1 MDISKYVTN
10 KDIQL
15 SNEDINFEKLEKD
28 IRKGY
33 VSIEDVETEKNNA
46 VGEIKKSYSELEEKY
61 NQLQKSYDDIEARN
75 TQLTS
80 NENKLKLEVEM
91 TSQGFKREQF
101 EEIETLRNSLF
112 KDEQDNA
119 KAISM
124 IKEKYKST
132 YFPETSVEVPNET
145 GFNSTSK
152 VEEKKIEPT
161 RKTSIKELIIR

>member
-1 MDISKYVTN
+1 MDINKYLTN

-33 VSIEDVETEKNNA
+33 VSSEEIENTRKSVTDELNKN
-46 VGEIKKSYSELEEKY
+46 YSQLEDKY
-61 NQLQKSYDDIEARN
+61 NQLQKSYADIEARN

-112 KDEQDNA
+112 KDETDNA

-145 GFNSTSK
+145 SFETSSKPKEEIK
-152 VEEKKIEPT
+152 VT
-161 RKTSIKELIIR
+161 RKKS

>member
-1 MDISKYVTN
+1 MDINKYLTN

-33 VSIEDVETEKNNA
+33 VSSEEIENTRKSVTDELNKN
-46 VGEIKKSYSELEEKY
+46 YSQLEEKF
-61 NQLQKSYDDIEARN
+61 NQLQKSYADIEARN

-91 TSQGFKREQF
+91 TSQGFKKEQF

-112 KDEQDNA
+112 KDETDNA

-145 GFNSTSK
+145 SFNSTSK
-152 VEEKKIEPT
+152 VDEKKIEPT
-161 RKTSIKELIIR
+161 RKTSIRDLLR

>member
-1 MDISKYVTN
+1 MDINKYLTN

-33 VSIEDVETEKNNA
+33 VSSEEIENTRKSVTDELNKN
-46 VGEIKKSYSELEEKY
+46 YSQLEDKY
-61 NQLQKSYDDIEARN
+61 NQLQKSYADIEARN
-75 TQLTS
+75 TQLAS

-91 TSQGFKREQF
+91 TSQGFKKEQF

-145 GFNSTSK
+145 SFETSSKPKEEIK
-152 VEEKKIEPT
+152 VT
-161 RKTSIKELIIR
+161 RKTSIRDLLR

>member
-1 MDISKYVTN
+1 MDINKYLTN

-33 VSIEDVETEKNNA
+33 VSSEEIENTRKSVTDELNKN
-46 VGEIKKSYSELEEKY
+46 YSQLEDKY
-61 NQLQKSYDDIEARN
+61 NQLQKSYADIEARN

-91 TSQGFKREQF
+91 TSQGFKKEQF

-124 IKEKYKST
+124 IKEKYKAT

-145 GFNSTSK
+145 SFETSSKPKEEIK
-152 VEEKKIEPT
+152 VT
-161 RKTSIKELIIR
+161 RKTSIRDLLR

>member
-1 MDISKYVTN
+1 MDINKYLTN

-33 VSIEDVETEKNNA
+33 VSSEEIENTRKSVTDELNKN
-46 VGEIKKSYSELEEKY
+46 YSQLEDKY
-61 NQLQKSYDDIEARN
+61 NQLQKSYADIEARN
-75 TQLTS
+75 TQLAS

-91 TSQGFKREQF
+91 TSQGFKKEQF

-145 GFNSTSK
+145 SFKTSSKPKEEIK
-152 VEEKKIEPT
+152 VT
-161 RKTSIKELIIR
+161 RKTSIRDLLR

>member
-1 MDISKYVTN
+1 MDINKYLTN

-33 VSIEDVETEKNNA
+33 VSSEEIENTRKSVTDELNKN
-46 VGEIKKSYSELEEKY
+46 YSQLEDKY
-61 NQLQKSYDDIEARN
+61 NQLQKSYADIEARN
-75 TQLTS
+75 TQLAS

-91 TSQGFKREQF
+91 TSQGFKKEQF

-119 KAISM
+119 KAIGM

-145 GFNSTSK
+145 SFETSSKPKEEIK
-152 VEEKKIEPT
+152 VT
-161 RKTSIKELIIR
+161 RKTSIRDLLR

>member
-1 MDISKYVTN
+1 MDINKYLTN

-33 VSIEDVETEKNNA
+33 VSSEEIENTRKSVTDELNKN
-46 VGEIKKSYSELEEKY
+46 YSQLEDKY
-61 NQLQKSYDDIEARN
+61 NQLQKSYADIEARN

-80 NENKLKLEVEM
+80 NESKLKLEVEM
-91 TSQGFKREQF
+91 TSQGFKKEQF

-145 GFNSTSK
+145 SFETSSKPKEEIK
-152 VEEKKIEPT
+152 VT
-161 RKTSIKELIIR
+161 RKTSIRDLLR